1 MDAGRIKVDQMRG
14 QFDFEIKAAKVFATC
29 NEINRLS
36 KPLQSRFRR
45 LFLPAGLM
53 SMATGAA
60 LVIIV
65 GTITAMHSEQAFAQ
79 HGVDVDVRAEPQ
91 VTNHK
96 LEHRPDLKDETLAH
110 PPPETS
116 SPAH

>member
-1 MDAGRIKVDQMRG
+1 MITNILMKV
-14 QFDFEIKAAKVFATC
+14 
-29 NEINRLS
+29 
-36 KPLQSRFRR
+36 
-45 LFLPAGLM
+45 GLM

-79 HGVDVDVRAEPQ
+79 NTGVDVDVKVKMPQ

-96 LEHRPDLKDETLAH
+96 LDHRPEQKDETLAH
-110 PPPETS
+110 PPPETT
-116 SPAH
+116 SPNHLQMPH